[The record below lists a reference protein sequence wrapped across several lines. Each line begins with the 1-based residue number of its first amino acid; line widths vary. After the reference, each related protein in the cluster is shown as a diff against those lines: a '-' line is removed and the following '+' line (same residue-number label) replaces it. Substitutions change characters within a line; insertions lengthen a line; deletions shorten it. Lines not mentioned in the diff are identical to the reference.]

1 MIPESLP
8 INLVKDLIFEKL
20 KEKQCLILVGT
31 TGSGKSTSVPIWI
44 YTSFTNPKQKLV
56 VTQPRRVAAISLAKY
71 VAKLT
76 NTELGTTV
84 GFNVRFLNKSTE
96 STRIKYVTDGILMR
110 ESISDPLLSKYSVVI
125 VDEVHERSIRSDI
138 LLGII
143 KLALAKRTDL
153 KLIVM
158 SATLDS
164 NVFNDFFPNSV
175 TINVPGRLFPVDI
188 YYPPAP
194 FEDYLEA
201 AMISVLQINFS
212 TETGDILVFL
222 PGQEDIEILERLL
235 KEKTRHLHNTMES
248 IDYKKISNVYV
259 KLGDLKYKMSGWKS
273 LEICPLY
280 SALSLERQNLV
291 FKTTPPKSRKVVL
304 ATNIAETSLTIPG
317 IKYVIDTGL
326 VKQRKY
332 NPKNNFESLTVNVTS
347 KSSAKQRAGR
357 AGRECPGEIY
367 RLYTLDSYE
376 KMPQNT
382 TPEIHLI
389 DFSFVFLQLKMVGI
403 KDIFEFPFIDPPD
416 KGSILSSALNLYR
429 LGALDS
435 EGNLTEPG
443 KMMAQIPLLPIHS
456 KLLITSFEFS
466 CTSEILTIVS
476 ILSSEIALFD
486 TEKFNPE
493 GVKLRSN
500 LYNKYGDHLTL
511 LNIYNLWENANSREI
526 FCKQFA
532 VNNHAFTRAKDI
544 RNQLVSLITSE
555 QFGVKNISRLTDSS
569 SWDQV
574 RKCLTKGNW
583 TNSAK
588 FCPESK
594 SYNTLVNNQCVY
606 IHPSSVM
613 FNRPTFPGY
622 VVFNDCIL
630 TKKNYIQNVTEISDQ
645 WLSTYVPNFFKPN
658 SVKQNSI
665 ELCT

>member
-1 MIPESLP
+1 MISESLP
-8 INLVKDLIFEKL
+8 INLVKDLIFEKI
-20 KEKQCLILVGT
+20 KENQCLILVGS
-31 TGSGKSTSVPIWI
+31 TGSGKSTSVPLWL

-71 VAKLT
+71 VANLT

-84 GFNVRFLNKSTE
+84 GFNVRFLNKSNE

-110 ESISDPLLSKYSVVI
+110 ESISDPLLSKYSIVI
-125 VDEVHERSIRSDI
+125 IDEVHERSIRSDI

-143 KLALAKRTDL
+143 KLALTKRPEL

-158 SATLDS
+158 SATIDS
-164 NVFNDFFPNSV
+164 NVFNEFFQNSF

-188 YYPPAP
+188 YYTPAP
-194 FEDYLEA
+194 FEDYIEA
-201 AMISVLQINFS
+201 AMISVLQINLS

-235 KEKTRHLHNTMES
+235 KQKVKHLNDSMES
-248 IDYKKISNVYV
+248 LV
-259 KLGDLKYKMSGWKS
+259 
-273 LEICPLY
+273 ICPLY

-332 NPKNNFESLTVNVTS
+332 NPKNNFESLTVNITS

-357 AGRECPGEIY
+357 AGREGPGEIY

-389 DFSFVFLQLKMVGI
+389 DFSFVFLQLKMIGV

-416 KGSILSSALNLYR
+416 KGTILSAALNLYR

-435 EGNLTEPG
+435 EGNLTEAG
-443 KMMAQIPLLPIHS
+443 KMMAQIPLLPMHS
-456 KLLITSFEFS
+456 KLLISSFEFS

-511 LNIYNLWENANSREI
+511 LNIYNLWENANSRET

-532 VNNHAFTRAKDI
+532 VNNHAFNRAKDI
-544 RNQLVSLITSE
+544 RNQLVSIITSE
-555 QFGVKNISRLTDSS
+555 QFGVKNISKLTDSS

-588 FCPESK
+588 FCPETK

-606 IHPSSVM
+606 IHPSSICC
-613 FNRPTFPGY
+613 FQRLYINEEKLYSKCNRDIRT
-622 VVFNDCIL
+622 VVIYIC
-630 TKKNYIQNVTEISDQ
+630 TKF
-645 WLSTYVPNFFKPN
+645 L
-658 SVKQNSI
+658 
-665 ELCT
+665 